1 MIIVITGPSGSGK
14 TTLRRILNDEYGIPM
29 LKNVTTRQKRPG
41 EIDGVDYLF
50 VTDAEFRRM
59 RDGGDLLE
67 WVEYSGNCYGLKR
80 ADHLTGITVLE
91 AEGAKKLKE
100 MFPGKV
106 RIVYLEVPEQTRIE
120 RMRDRGD
127 TPEEVK
133 KRVQRDRERFESSGI
148 KDQADLVID
157 NTDIRSAV
165 KEIMEFLEG
174 PFGQRSVEGEN

>member
-14 TTLRRILNDEYGIPM
+14 TTLRRILNDEYGIPT

-59 RDGGDLLE
+59 IEKGLLLE
-67 WVEYSGNCYGLKR
+67 WVEYSGNYYGLKR
-80 ADHLTGITVLE
+80 TGDMKGVTVLE
-91 AEGAKKLKE
+91 TEGARRLKE

-106 RIVYLEVPEQTRIE
+106 KIVYLEVPEQTRIK

-127 TPEEVK
+127 IPEEVD
-133 KRVQRDRERFESSGI
+133 KRVQRDRERFENSGI

-157 NTDIRSAV
+157 NVDIQRTV
-165 KEIMEFLEG
+165 KEILLLF
-174 PFGQRSVEGEN
+174 EGEPAD

>member
-14 TTLRRILNDEYGIPM
+14 TTLRRILNDEYGIPT

-59 RDGGDLLE
+59 IEKGLLLE
-67 WVEYSGNCYGLKR
+67 WVEYSGNYYGLKR
-80 ADHLTGITVLE
+80 AGDMKGVTVLE
-91 AEGAKKLKE
+91 TEGARRLKE

-106 RIVYLEVPEQTRIE
+106 KIVYLEVPEQTRIK

-127 TPEEVK
+127 IPEEVD
-133 KRVQRDRERFESSGI
+133 KRVQRDRERFENSGI

-157 NTDIRSAV
+157 NVDIQRTV
-165 KEIMEFLEG
+165 KEILPLF
-174 PFGQRSVEGEN
+174 EGEPAD